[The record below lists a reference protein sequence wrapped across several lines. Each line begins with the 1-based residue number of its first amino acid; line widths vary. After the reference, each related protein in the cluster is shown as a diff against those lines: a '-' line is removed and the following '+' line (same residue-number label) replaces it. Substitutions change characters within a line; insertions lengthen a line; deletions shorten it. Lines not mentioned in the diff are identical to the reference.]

1 MFSAVFSQISVL
13 GCIINTSECSK
24 IIRFCST
31 ENYVIGLNIGRLK
44 IIPFRLLLLPLR
56 DFLAGEE
63 RFQDIFWSC
72 FQTFLCII
80 DGNYLFI
87 IKREQ
92 RFSANHMIP
101 GAKALRLIQL
111 ATIIQKRGTS
121 SALAQ
126 IFQLSELNG
135 GSLGPKANFAQ

>member
-1 MFSAVFSQISVL
+1 
-13 GCIINTSECSK
+13 
-24 IIRFCST
+24 
-31 ENYVIGLNIGRLK
+31 
-44 IIPFRLLLLPLR
+44 
-56 DFLAGEE
+56 
-63 RFQDIFWSC
+63 
-72 FQTFLCII
+72 
-80 DGNYLFI
+80 
-87 IKREQ
+87 
-92 RFSANHMIP
+92 MIP